1 MTSTF
6 SLLPGVGVRTERRF
20 WREGLSTWDRFL
32 ATPEIRGI
40 SAARKA
46 LFDQRIA
53 EARAQYA
60 QDNSRYFAKAL
71 PSRHQWRLYEW
82 LRERALY
89 LDIETDSFGR
99 ITVVGLY
106 GRGRYT
112 ALVRHES
119 LGLIRLREELSR
131 YDLLVTFCGSTFDL
145 PMLRAHFPDL
155 LLDQPHIDLCGV
167 GRQLGYRGGLKAIEY
182 KMGIDRVPAIQG
194 FSGEDAIRQ
203 WNRWTHQRDEHAR
216 QLLLAYNE
224 ADCVN
229 LQPLADAFYCRLV
242 QASEMDLRSD
252 LSLTTGNHA
261 AKRMGG
267 PESEAIVWRE
277 HAPGA
282 SASTNKAS

>member
-6 SLLPGVGVRTERRF
+6 CLLPGVGVRTERRF

-32 ATPEIRGI
+32 ATVEVRGI

-46 LFDQRIA
+46 LFDTRIA

-106 GRGRYT
+106 GRGSYT
-112 ALVRHES
+112 AFVRNES
-119 LGLIRLREELSR
+119 LGLIRLREELAR

-155 LLDQPHIDLCGV
+155 PLSSPISISV
-167 GRQLGYRGGLKAIEY
+167 GSVGNSAIVA
-182 KMGIDRVPAIQG
+182 GSRPSNA
-194 FSGEDAIRQ
+194 
-203 WNRWTHQRDEHAR
+203 RWA
-216 QLLLAYNE
+216 LIG
-224 ADCVN
+224 C
-229 LQPLADAFYCRLV
+229 
-242 QASEMDLRSD
+242 LRSKA
-252 LSLTTGNHA
+252 SQEKMPSGNGTG
-261 AKRMGG
+261 
-267 PESEAIVWRE
+267 
-277 HAPGA
+277 GA
-282 SASTNKAS
+282 STG